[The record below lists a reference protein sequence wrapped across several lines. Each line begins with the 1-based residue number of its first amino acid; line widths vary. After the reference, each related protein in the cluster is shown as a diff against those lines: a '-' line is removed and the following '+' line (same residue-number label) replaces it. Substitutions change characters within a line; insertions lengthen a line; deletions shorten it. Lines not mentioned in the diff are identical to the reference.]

1 MVKILADV
9 LTEELPAVE
18 AAYLQVLSECVHS
31 ADVILNMLARQ
42 RDRGQATTILT
53 PEALRLR
60 QAHR

>member
-1 MVKILADV
+1 MVKILRAV

-42 RDRGQATTILT
+42 RDRD
-53 PEALRLR
+53 RRR
-60 QAHR
+60 QS